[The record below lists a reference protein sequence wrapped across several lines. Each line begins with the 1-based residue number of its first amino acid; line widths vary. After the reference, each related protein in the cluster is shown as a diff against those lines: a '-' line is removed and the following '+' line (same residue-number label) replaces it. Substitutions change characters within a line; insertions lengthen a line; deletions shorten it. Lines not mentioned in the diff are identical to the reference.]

1 MRSTDGRVSVFP
13 LFVDFCDLRVTYSTS
28 ALQTTADLPV
38 LREGRPCTRSVVTPS
53 SNVFFRHSS
62 VYPFPES
69 PKKRANFHTHQV
81 NSNWAVPQTIESS
94 AKICGSLEILHSHI
108 PPRNSSRFF
117 LLHTWHGTLSGVMTS
132 GKAATA
138 ESSCLQAVG
147 CVGCLLGASAEVL
160 SSRISD
166 ECQNTGFQIPLSSH
180 RIIFIYRFYP
190 SLCLTEGFGEF
201 VHSVTDV
208 PDVSSPRWTCA
219 SASTQM
225 PSWVSHQPPV
235 EIPACGIGLLILRLP
250 WLIGSFMRLLEISQA
265 VILPCKY
272 CTS

>member
-1 MRSTDGRVSVFP
+1 M
-13 LFVDFCDLRVTYSTS
+13 
-28 ALQTTADLPV
+28 
-38 LREGRPCTRSVVTPS
+38 
-53 SNVFFRHSS
+53 FFRHSF

-69 PKKRANFHTHQV
+69 SKKRANFHTHQV

-108 PPRNSSRFF
+108 PPQNSSRFF

-166 ECQNTGFQIPLSSH
+166 ECQNTGFQILLSSH

-208 PDVSSPRWTCA
+208 PDVSSPRRTCA
-219 SASTQM
+219 SASTPM

-250 WLIGSFMRLLEISQA
+250 WLIGSFTRLLEMSQV
-265 VILPCKY
+265 VILPCQKILYKLTIIFVHATVLKY
-272 CTS
+272 KKLFSVYSLMVVQT

>member
-1 MRSTDGRVSVFP
+1 M
-13 LFVDFCDLRVTYSTS
+13 
-28 ALQTTADLPV
+28 
-38 LREGRPCTRSVVTPS
+38 
-53 SNVFFRHSS
+53 FFRHSS

-69 PKKRANFHTHQV
+69 SKKRANFHTHQV

-108 PPRNSSRFF
+108 PSQNSSRFF

-160 SSRISD
+160 SLRISD
-166 ECQNTGFQIPLSSH
+166 ECQNTGFQILLSSH
-180 RIIFIYRFYP
+180 RIIFIYHFYP

-219 SASTQM
+219 SASTPM

-250 WLIGSFMRLLEISQA
+250 WLIASFTRLLEISQV
-265 VILPCKY
+265 VILPCQKILYKLTIIFVHATVLKY
-272 CTS
+272 KKLFFTHWW

>member
-1 MRSTDGRVSVFP
+1 MFP
-13 LFVDFCDLRVTYSTS
+13 LFVGFSDLRVTYSTS
-28 ALQTTADLPV
+28 ALQTMADLPV
-38 LREGRPCTRSVVTPS
+38 LREDRPCTRSVVTPS
-53 SNVFFRHSS
+53 SNVFSRHFS

-108 PPRNSSRFF
+108 PLRNSSRFF

-147 CVGCLLGASAEVL
+147 CVGCLLGASVEVL

-166 ECQNTGFQIPLSSH
+166 ECQNTGFQIPLSL
-180 RIIFIYRFYP
+180 RCIIFIYSFYP
-190 SLCLTEGFGEF
+190 SLCLTEGFGKF

-208 PDVSSPRWTCA
+208 LDVSSPRRTRA
-219 SASTQM
+219 FASTPM

-235 EIPACGIGLLILRLP
+235 EIPACGIGLLILRLH
-250 WLIGSFMRLLEISQA
+250 WLIGSFMSLFKIFRS
-265 VILPCKY
+265 VILPRL
-272 CTS
+272 